1 MILFTGVAGSGKSLQ
16 GRRLADTKG
25 YPWLSTGEFLR
36 MVLAGEKRK
45 EMIEGKLLADDE
57 VIPIVEKIFGLI
69 DVQSE
74 FVLDGFPRTK
84 KQADWLL
91 QTSRDKNSPISLV
104 VHLTASK
111 DTVVDRLI
119 ERGRKDDNPEAID
132 ERFEEYEKAIKPI
145 LSLCREQGF
154 PVVDIDAENS
164 PDDIHQLI
172 LEATKEYVSGA

>member
-16 GRRLADTKG
+16 GRRLADAKG

-74 FVLDGFPRTK
+74 FVLDGFPRTE

-91 QTSRDKNSPISLV
+91 QTSRDNNSPISLV
-104 VHLTASK
+104 FHLTASK
-111 DTVVDRLI
+111 DTVINRLL
-119 ERGRKDDNPEAID
+119 ERGRKDDNQQAIN

-145 LSLCREQGF
+145 LSLYREKGF
-154 PVVDIDAENS
+154 PVVDIDSENS
-164 PDDIHQLI
+164 PDQIHRLI
-172 LEATKEYVSGA
+172 LETTEQQLGDV

>member
-16 GRRLADTKG
+16 GRQLADTKG

-45 EMIEGKLLADDE
+45 EMMEGKLLADDE

-84 KQADWLL
+84 RQADWLL
-91 QTSRDKNSPISLV
+91 QIARENNSSILV
-104 VHLTASK
+104 IHLAAGK
-111 DTVVDRLI
+111 ETVVDRLL
-119 ERGRKDDNPEAID
+119 ERGRKDDNQQAID

-145 LSLCREQGF
+145 LSLYREQGF
-154 PVVDIDAENS
+154 PVVDIDAEKS
-164 PDDIHQLI
+164 PEDIQQSI
-172 LEATKEYVSGA
+172 LEITDKHVKDS